1 MGLKLI
7 LERRYE
13 VLANLNIKKDEK
25 TSLYWFKISL
35 GTDPVTGKRRQT
47 TRRGFE
53 KKKDAEQTYNDL
65 KNQYYDGVLTYNQST
80 KFKDFIAEY
89 LKWYKTQ
96 VRITTY
102 ENRLSS
108 IKKNITEIFGEY
120 NLEQLTPI
128 VIQKW
133 QQQLLENG
141 KDQNYVRSLH
151 IALSQILERAVNL
164 DIIRTN
170 PAKKAGN
177 VKRKKREVEF
187 WTEEELNKVLNKV
200 DTSNLS
206 EYFGYVLIK
215 FLFYTGLRISEL
227 QALTWDNFNEYD
239 KSINISRDLNYKNKD
254 RWEFDELKNS
264 SSDRIVVLDDDTF
277 NMVLEWREYQ
287 KTLFEVKEDSFIF
300 SYDNGLPIYKSYPCR
315 IIEKYAKENNV
326 KRIKVHALR
335 HSHASFLISLD
346 VNIIAVAKRLGHAN
360 VQEVL
365 KTYGHLYPKHQFD
378 VANNINDHIKN
389 TNKNKTGSNVGQS
402 TT

>member
-1 MGLKLI
+1 M
-7 LERRYE
+7 
-13 VLANLNIKKDEK
+13 ANLNIKKDEK

-108 IKKNITEIFGEY
+108 IKKNITEVFGEY
-120 NLEQLTPI
+120 KLEQLTPI

-133 QQQLLENG
+133 QQQLLQNG

-151 IALSQILERAVNL
+151 IAFAQILERAVNL

-177 VKRKKREVEF
+177 VKRKKKEVEF
-187 WTEEELNKVLNKV
+187 WTEDELNQVLDTMNKS
-200 DTSNLS
+200 DILQ
-206 EYFGYVLIK
+206 YFGYVMIK
-215 FLFYTGLRISEL
+215 FLFYTGLRFSEM
-227 QALTWDNFNEYD
+227 QALQWSNLNEDN
-239 KSINISRDLNYKNKD
+239 KSLDIIKDLDYKNQSE
-254 RWEFDELKNS
+254 WSFDDLKNKAS
-264 SSDRIVVLDDDTF
+264 ERMVVLDDETF
-277 NMVLEWREYQ
+277 DIITKWKEFQ
-287 KTLFEVKEDSFIF
+287 KTLFELKEDSFIF
-300 SYDNGLPIYKSYPCR
+300 SYDNGIPTNKFFPGHAITRHSKL
-315 IIEKYAKENNV
+315 AKV
-326 KRIKVHALR
+326 KRIKPHALR

-346 VNIIAVAKRLGHAN
+346 VNIIAVAKRLGHAD

-378 VANNINDHIKN
+378 VVNNMNDHIKDMK
-389 TNKNKTGSNVGQS
+389 KNKTGSSVGQD
-402 TT
+402 TTDNPEI